1 MKIAIGSDH
10 AGFGLKEAIKMEFR
24 KDDTIQFLDVG
35 TFSTE
40 SVDYPDFAREVV
52 KKIKSGE
59 TERGILICGTG
70 IGMSITANKF
80 KGIRATLCF
89 NEELASLSRKHN
101 NSNILVLPGRFME
114 VSRAVR
120 MIKIWQKTQF
130 EGDRHERRLKKIEEI
145 ESEEVE

>member
-10 AGFGLKEAIKMEFR
+10 AGFGLKESIKMEFK
-24 KDDTIQFLDVG
+24 KDSSLEFVDVG
-35 TFSTE
+35 TSSIE
-40 SVDYPDFAREVV
+40 SVDYPDYAEKVVEKIRNNEV
-52 KKIKSGE
+52 
-59 TERGILICGTG
+59 ERGILICGTG

-101 NSNILVLPGRFME
+101 NSNLLVLPGRFME

-120 MIKIWQKTQF
+120 MIKIWQKTLF
-130 EGDRHERRLKKIEEI
+130 EGGRHERRLKKIEDI
-145 ESEEVE
+145 EKKEVE